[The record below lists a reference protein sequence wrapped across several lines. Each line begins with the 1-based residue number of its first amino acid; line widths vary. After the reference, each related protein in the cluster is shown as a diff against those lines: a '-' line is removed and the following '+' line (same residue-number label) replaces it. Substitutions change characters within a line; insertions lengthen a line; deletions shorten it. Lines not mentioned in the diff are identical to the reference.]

1 MSRASLTEANAIT
14 GKPLDFFRD
23 DYYQHF
29 CGLTQF
35 QWKLPC
41 DPSELVYFVV
51 PEKLDSASGHG
62 WN

>member
-14 GKPLDFFRD
+14 GKPLAFFRD
-23 DYYQHF
+23 DY
-29 CGLTQF
+29 L
-35 QWKLPC
+35 
-41 DPSELVYFVV
+41 VV